1 MATLPGPVE
10 NVPLAER
17 ELDFR
22 YYADLLWRSRFLLL
36 ATALGG
42 LALGILVAE
51 VQTPRYRAR
60 TLLQVAPPN
69 PTSLSVTDA
78 LVSTGNPVR
87 DRQFFNTQLN
97 VLVSRTLGERVVEKL
112 KLKDRSPFKESP
124 DAPGMLMRHVSVER
138 SEARRVG

>member
-1 MATLPGPVE
+1 MATLP
-10 NVPLAER
+10 VPEPAPQAER
-17 ELDFR
+17 EFDFR
-22 YYADLLWRSRFLLL
+22 YYADLLWRSRLLVA

-42 LALGILVAE
+42 LGLGILVGE
-51 VQTPRYRAR
+51 VQTPTYRAR

-69 PTSLSVTDA
+69 PTSLTVTDA
-78 LVSTGNPVR
+78 LVSTGNPIR

-97 VLVSRTLGERVVEKL
+97 VLVSRTLGERVVDKL